1 MFRDDLQLDDEVAY
15 QSVLLSLYEGDRAT
29 ALRLLNEWE
38 VTSADGYVLVRK
50 GALLSELG
58 EIDRGFSISL
68 SGLQQLRR
76 DQHARS
82 DTTRYLS
89 EEAWACTVI
98 HRQQR
103 AMSLALRRSETNND
117 SAE

>member
-1 MFRDDLQLDDEVAY
+1 VGGDECGW
-15 QSVLLSLYEGDRAT
+15 LRA
-29 ALRLLNEWE
+29 
-38 VTSADGYVLVRK
+38 VRK

-103 AMSLALRRSETNND
+103 DEFGFA
-117 SAE
+117 AERNQ